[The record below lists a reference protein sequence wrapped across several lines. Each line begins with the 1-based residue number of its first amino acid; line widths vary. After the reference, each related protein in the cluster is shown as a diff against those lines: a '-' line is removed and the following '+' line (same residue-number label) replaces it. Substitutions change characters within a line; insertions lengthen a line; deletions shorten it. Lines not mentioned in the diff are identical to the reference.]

1 MGRVKLQI
9 KKIENT
15 TNRQVTFS
23 KRRNGL
29 IKKAYELS
37 VLCDVDICLVMF
49 SPSGRVS
56 VFSGNKSMEDILARY
71 VNLPEH
77 ERGRTL
83 GKMRRE
89 VDHRTS
95 YQESRSVSIDSQLE
109 EIQQQLR
116 NCKSQLDEAEK
127 RLRIFE
133 GNPSQLSTLCEVEF
147 QEQVLE
153 DALKR
158 VRLRKQ
164 VLQDEYD
171 SLAAQTASEVH
182 LTPKATNMDG
192 FIAENSTNMMNWI
205 SNRDPQVQ
213 ILNFLDSNG
222 LLPVRDQQQPMV
234 EVLPQASSLAQGQN
248 IQPDHHLS
256 PCSVVE
262 DDDNVSRPEFG
273 RVINVNLSPWT
284 EFYPAG
290 LVGCLL
296 P

>member
-77 ERGRTL
+77 ERGR
-83 GKMRRE
+83 
-89 VDHRTS
+89 
-95 YQESRSVSIDSQLE
+95 YPSVLKKSVIIDSQLE

-116 NCKSQLDEAEK
+116 D
-127 RLRIFE
+127 
-133 GNPSQLSTLCEVEF
+133 PSQLSTLCEVEF
-147 QEQVLE
+147 REQILE
-153 DALKR
+153 DALQR

-164 VLQDEYD
+164 ALQGEYY
-171 SLAAQTASEVH
+171 SPTAQTASEVH
-182 LTPKATNMDG
+182 LTPEATNMDS
-192 FIAENSTNMMNWI
+192 FMAENSTNMLNWI
-205 SNRDPQVQ
+205 PNRDPQVQ

-222 LLPVRDQQQPMV
+222 LLPVRDQQQQMV
-234 EVLPQASSLAQGQN
+234 EVLPQASGLVHGQN
-248 IQPDHHLS
+248 IHLDHHLS
-256 PCSVVE
+256 PSSVVE
-262 DDDNVSRPEFG
+262 DDDNVSRPQFG
-273 RVINVNLSPWT
+273 QVINVNLSPWT
-284 EFYPAG
+284 EFYQAG
-290 LVGCLL
+290 TWPFGAQWLA
-296 P
+296 